1 MVDRRFKGIYP
12 STLPRIA
19 IMTPIQKHHHQS
31 YDFDGIGA
39 TALRFRSKMKIML
52 HDTVLVL
59 IGKKSHM
66 WKVIFLREYSAQ
78 YLYSYTIT
86 TMYPFWKWHQNSA
99 LMALVQLQ
107 FGFQANRKSRLDVIC
122 KNTQKIIHLPNHSFE
137 ITYYDPYFIMV
148 TKISRT
154 CNGMPK
160 GQFYPQLV
168 QERGNYTNHFNGAS
182 PLIQILKQ

>member
-1 MVDRRFKGIYP
+1 
-12 STLPRIA
+12 
-19 IMTPIQKHHHQS
+19 
-31 YDFDGIGA
+31 
-39 TALRFRSKMKIML
+39 ML

-66 WKVIFLREYSAQ
+66 WKVIFLRAYSAQ

-107 FGFQANRKSRLDVIC
+107 FGFQANRKSRLDIIC
-122 KNTQKIIHLPNHSFE
+122 KNTKKIIHLPNHSFD

-160 GQFYPQLV
+160 GQLYPQLV
-168 QERGNYTNHFNGAS
+168 QERGNSTNHFNGAS
-182 PLIQILKQ
+182 PNTNIETIIIYHSKSHEDSFNPRYPNNPNLDPPPVDLIWTLFNNQHNGTLLAFISD